1 MTEVSIQELLDT
13 IKDLVFCLEN
23 GSDGFSLRDYQVLE
37 ENTLANANKIL
48 KENNNDEL
56 RYL

>member
-1 MTEVSIQELLDT
+1 MPKISTQELLDT

-37 ENTLANANKIL
+37 ENTLANANEIL
-48 KENNNDEL
+48 EKNGVTN
-56 RYL
+56 

>member
-1 MTEVSIQELLDT
+1 MKGSWTLKSDQELLDT

-23 GSDGFSLRDYQVLE
+23 GSDGFSLRDYRVLE

-48 KENNNDEL
+48 KEIG
-56 RYL
+56 R

>member
-1 MTEVSIQELLDT
+1 MPKASTQELLDT

-23 GSDGFSLRDYQVLE
+23 GSDGFSLHDYRTFE

-48 KENNNDEL
+48 KENNNE
-56 RYL
+56 